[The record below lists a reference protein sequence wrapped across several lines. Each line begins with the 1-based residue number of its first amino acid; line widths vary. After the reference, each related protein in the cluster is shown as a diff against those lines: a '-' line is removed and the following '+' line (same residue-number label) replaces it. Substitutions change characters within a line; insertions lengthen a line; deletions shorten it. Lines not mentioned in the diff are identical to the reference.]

1 MAIDELE
8 VYLTPDG
15 LGRAAIVRRSD
26 GLLCIY
32 LHWKW
37 SEAVLKTHD
46 LDARGRT
53 SWFNDS
59 TPPAVLYQDRD
70 PEPGLYRA
78 LEDARRQVRSLR
90 GFSDA
95 VDRPAPNQ

>member
-1 MAIDELE
+1 MMIDELE

-26 GLLCIY
+26 RLLCIY
-32 LHWKW
+32 VHWKW
-37 SEAVLKTHD
+37 SEAVLKKLN

-53 SWFNDS
+53 SWYNDS
-59 TPPAVLYQDRD
+59 TPPDLLYEDVK
-70 PEPGLYRA
+70 PEPGIFGTLD
-78 LEDARRQVRSLR
+78 DARREVRSLR

-95 VDRPAPNQ
+95 VLRS